1 MPSVLQHQITA
12 AASLGPNPI
21 ADLRI
26 TCDNAE
32 STLYLTT
39 PDMKELV
46 AALAQSEK
54 YPEAAKDAEDRL
66 TAIWHH
72 IGEKKVLEDKVQD
85 LESTNTELS
94 AAVAQMTSGV
104 PVGWLLTYSNGDVE
118 ATAYDDRRASVLSV
132 HPSTKAE
139 PLFLATNG
147 GPQAAELAA
156 KVEALGIELARE
168 KRMREE
174 TRKDL
179 VAANDEV
186 LALKARVATL
196 LSGERLTKDALA
208 AAEKNR
214 DSWKERALLAEDA
227 ATKAIKDRA
236 AAESDVRHLKDE
248 TRRMEREASVNLSR
262 LTDARRCVEAAE
274 SRLRDLETSAEPAA
288 WGIVDSC
295 NVVQGA
301 YLSNAQAEEAIAD
314 LLWSVAPLY
323 RHPPK
328 TGEPVAWRYSSAK
341 FPGTTPFFL
350 TESRRQPGLVETPL
364 YEAPPPAA
372 IGVTDERFAV
382 LKSFD
387 DADIIAADGGASDH
401 FLTVARDPRS
411 DTDPAFADGNASPWF
426 RSVGSLDECRRAMDR
441 DGEEQPN
448 SIVRIVPINAPTVD
462 VAAIRKALR
471 TLRCVGYG
479 HITIK
484 NLDEIA
490 AAIGEKG

>member
-1 MPSVLQHQITA
+1 MATLLERLRRAYEMGADHGSLQLIGPMLDVSIGLDLTDVQGLISSATA
-12 AASLGPNPI
+12 KADANGFRKQRDEARVDLARETGQHVATR
-21 ADLRI
+21 ADLDLARKGVVEEQARADGLLKDV
-26 TCDNAE
+26 C
-32 STLYLTT
+32 
-39 PDMKELV
+39 
-46 AALAQSEK
+46 ALEIERDDLRAQ
-54 YPEAAKDAEDRL
+54 
-66 TAIWHH
+66 
-72 IGEKKVLEDKVQD
+72 
-85 LESTNTELS
+85 
-94 AAVAQMTSGV
+94 VAQMTSGV

-156 KVEALGIELARE
+156 KLEALGIELARE

-208 AAEKNR
+208 AAEKGCDN
-214 DSWKERALLAEDA
+214 WKDRALLAEDA

-328 TGEPVAWRYSSAK
+328 TGEPVAWLVR
-341 FPGTTPFFL
+341 FPFNS
-350 TESRRQPGLVETPL
+350 TEGMTACAIEETADKLASLYNGQKIAL

-372 IGVTDERFAV
+372 LAIWRDAFVIANLDDQDVGFINPGARGGSGFVTSSKVEAQRA
-382 LKSFD
+382 S
-387 DADIIAADGGASDH
+387 GGKWA
-401 FLTVARDPRS
+401 P
-411 DTDPAFADGNASPWF
+411 F
-426 RSVGSLDECRRAMDR
+426 RL
-441 DGEEQPN
+441 
-448 SIVRIVPINAPTVD
+448 VPIGTHAVNIP
-462 VAAIRKALR
+462 AIRTVIADLR
-471 TLRCVGYG
+471 ETFPTQTGEQSARL
-479 HITIK
+479 
-484 NLDEIA
+484 LL
-490 AAIGEKG
+490 AAIGEKA